1 MSSKKSLRII
11 LHRENELLG
20 AAKFIRYTHTIY
32 SLNNVQVIF
41 VEIKNISKE
50 RAAGNAAMSSIAA

>member
-1 MSSKKSLRII
+1 M
-11 LHRENELLG
+11 LG